1 MRLFA
6 ASLVLS
12 ATMSAASIP
21 TIAGALSI
29 AASSTTIVRETHNLI
44 RHPIRT
50 LKGHGKAL
58 KAAAKGK
65 DAK

>member
-1 MRLFA
+1 MKTALIFALLA
-6 ASLVLS
+6 AS
-12 ATMSAASIP
+12 ASAAGIP

-29 AASSTTIVRETHNLI
+29 AASSTTIVKETHNLV